1 MNELAGIRWGS
12 AVAAYQVEGA
22 VRGGGRVESIW
33 DTFTARPGATTR
45 GDTAELACRT
55 YEDPTKMIEA
65 IAWLGLD
72 TFRLSISW
80 PRIVLG
86 PGGQVNDEGLAYYRR
101 VLKSLRVIGVRP
113 VVTLYHW
120 DLPQW
125 LQERGGWSALA
136 TAAEFVSFVR
146 VAVEHLGDLVDDW
159 ITINEPFCA
168 AFHGHLSGLHA
179 PGTTD
184 EATALRAAFVQMHA
198 HGRAVRVLRELAPA
212 SRVGLAINLSDL
224 APASDRLDDLAALA
238 RADLVENRLFLDTL
252 VRGRVPDDAE
262 DYFGAGTLTA
272 ALEGIDVAEVA
283 QPIDFI
289 GVNYYEHNVVRA
301 HDPGTDPVVRGID
314 KLPVPEPRSANGVAV
329 HPEGLERV
337 LLRVA
342 ERVPDV
348 PIWITENGIGLWD
361 YVGPDGTCRD
371 VERVD
376 YINAHLQAMAAAIAR
391 GARVEA
397 YYFWSLMDNFEWAHG
412 YQLRYGLF
420 YTDYPTGRLLP
431 KLSAAHYR
439 EVVAAARVLGGGRVR
454 PSWWQGAPEPT
465 SVPGVR

>member
-33 DTFTARPGATTR
+33 DAFTAQPGTTTR
-45 GDTAELACRT
+45 GDTGELACGT
-55 YEDPTKMIEA
+55 YEDPEKMLEA

-72 TFRLSISW
+72 TFRLSVAWS
-80 PRIVLG
+80 RIILG
-86 PGGQVNDEGLAYYRR
+86 PGGQVNDEGVAYYRR
-101 VLKSLRVIGVRP
+101 VLAGLRSLGVRP

-125 LQERGGWSALA
+125 LQERGGWSSLD
-136 TAAEFVSFVR
+136 TAAEFVAFAT
-146 VAVEHLGDLVDDW
+146 VAVERLGDLVDDW

-198 HGRAVRVLRELAPA
+198 HGQAVRLVRALAPT

-224 APASDRLDDLAALA
+224 EPASYRPEDLAALA
-238 RADLVENRLFLDTL
+238 RADLVENRIFLEPL
-252 VRGRVPDDAE
+252 LQGRVPDGAA
-262 DYFGAGTLTA
+262 DYFGADVLAA
-272 ALEGIDVAEVA
+272 ALEGIDVADVA
-283 QPIDFI
+283 PRIDFV
-289 GVNYYEHNVVRA
+289 GVNYYEHNVIRA
-301 HDPGTDPVVRGID
+301 LEPGTDTVVRGID

-329 HPEGLERV
+329 HPEGFERV

-342 ERVPDV
+342 RTAPDV
-348 PIWITENGIGLWD
+348 PIWVTENGIGLWD
-361 YVGPDGTCRD
+361 YVGPDGACRD
-371 VERVD
+371 VERVAFID
-376 YINAHLQAMAAAIAR
+376 AYLQALAAAIR
-391 GARVEA
+391 GGARVEA
-397 YYFWSLMDNFEWAHG
+397 YYFWSLMDSFEWAQG

-431 KLSAAHYR
+431 KLSAARYR
-439 EVVAAARVLGGGRVR
+439 EVIETARVLGGARR
-454 PSWWQGAPEPT
+454 SPSEWRETPEPA
-465 SVPGVR
+465 SAPGAR

>member
-33 DTFTARPGATTR
+33 DTFTARPGTTTR
-45 GDTAELACRT
+45 GDTGEVACGT
-55 YEDPTKMIEA
+55 YEDPEKMLEA

-80 PRIVLG
+80 SRVILG
-86 PGGQVNDEGLAYYRR
+86 PGGQVNDEGIAYYRR
-101 VLKSLRVIGVRP
+101 VLVGLRGIRVRP

-125 LQERGGWSALA
+125 LQERGGWSSLD
-136 TAAEFVSFVR
+136 TAAEFVSFAT
-146 VAVEHLGDLVDDW
+146 VAVERLGDLVDDW

-198 HGRAVRVLRELAPA
+198 HGQAVRLVRALAPT

-224 APASDRLDDLAALA
+224 APASDEPDDLAAVA
-238 RADLVENRLFLDTL
+238 RADLVENRLFLEPL
-252 VRGRVPDDAE
+252 LQGRVPDDAV
-262 DYFGAGTLTA
+262 DYFGADVLAA
-272 ALEGIDVAEVA
+272 ALDGIDVGDVA
-283 QPIDFI
+283 ARIDFV

-314 KLPVPEPRSANGVAV
+314 KLPEPEPRSANGVAV
-329 HPEGLERV
+329 HPEGFERV

-342 ERVPDV
+342 QVAPDV
-348 PIWITENGIGLWD
+348 PIWVTENGIGLWD

-376 YINAHLQAMAAAIAR
+376 YIDAHLQAMAAAIIG

-397 YYFWSLMDNFEWAHG
+397 YYFWSLMDNFEWANG

-431 KLSAAHYR
+431 KLSAARYR
-439 EVVAAARVLGGGRVR
+439 EVIVTARDQCTDRTRPLEVAR
-454 PSWWQGAPEPT
+454 
-465 SVPGVR
+465 